1 MYFVYSE
8 EAYIQW
14 VGTEREALK
23 CLKDIHSKY
32 RKQADEE
39 GCWDED
45 VLYAC
50 AGPVTYELNKWACY
64 KATQLIE
71 QIKEKGIVTDW
82 LSYDRDGGVGFYN
95 SMEKALEYLKDTP
108 RRNLE
113 FLMNAPQGE
122 YDPPTVYLGP
132 ALHTSALVYYE
143 NSYPTP
149 HDPSTYYGYDV
160 KIVSAAGVDCSDPIL
175 YDPGTHPGLDVK
187 NVSTEEAD

>member
-1 MYFVYSE
+1 MYFVYSVE
-8 EAYIQW
+8 SHIQW
-14 VGTEREALK
+14 VETECEALK

-50 AGPVTYELNKWACY
+50 AGPVTHELNQWACY

-71 QIKEKGIVTDW
+71 SIKEKGIKTDW
-82 LSYDRDGGVGFYN
+82 LSYDRGGGVEFYS
-95 SMEKALEYLKDTP
+95 SMEKTLVYLKDTP

-122 YDPPTVYLGP
+122 YDPPTVYVGP
-132 ALHTSALVYYE
+132 TLHTSALVYNE
-143 NSYPTP
+143 DSYPTP

-160 KIVSAAGVDCSDPIL
+160 KIVSAEGADCSHPIIYDPSHVKNISAEGVD
-175 YDPGTHPGLDVK
+175 
-187 NVSTEEAD
+187 